1 MGTSSCT
8 KSKSACAHS
17 CDGRVSRQH
26 NKPHARPSAW
36 QWRSHV
42 QASGSSDTDDFVLT
56 PYIEQFLAG
65 YDPSKNHVRP
75 QWPQH
80 SSSQSIC
87 PAQQEQSTVHLLRL
101 SPSDPSIYTYAG
113 HIGELEKAKRC
124 LASDPASA
132 NSLVE
137 AGGRSPTLS
146 ASQFLLRASP
156 LPRGLRSAVARR

>member
-1 MGTSSCT
+1 M
-8 KSKSACAHS
+8 
-17 CDGRVSRQH
+17 
-26 NKPHARPSAW
+26 
-36 QWRSHV
+36 
-42 QASGSSDTDDFVLT
+42 
-56 PYIEQFLAG
+56 AG

-80 SSSQSIC
+80 SSPQSIC
-87 PAQQEQSTVHLLRL
+87 PAQQQQSTVHLLRL

-137 AGGRSPTLS
+137 AGGRSRTLS
-146 ASQFLLRASP
+146 ASQILLQASP
-156 LPRGLRSAVARR
+156 LPSGLAQPPLVGSSVRSRSHVLLCCPIYSQASRQGTPNKKYPSMQFAINNQV